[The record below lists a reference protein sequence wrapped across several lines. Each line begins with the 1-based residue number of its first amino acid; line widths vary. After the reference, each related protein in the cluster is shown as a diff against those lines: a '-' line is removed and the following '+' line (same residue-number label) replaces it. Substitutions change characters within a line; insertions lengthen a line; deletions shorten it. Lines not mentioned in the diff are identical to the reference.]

1 MNHPI
6 AEIFSQGEEVING
19 QISDTNASWLSQHL
33 VQMGFVIGRHTA
45 VGDNIK
51 DLVGL
56 LNEISKRADFC
67 ICTGGLGPTIDDLT
81 AEAVAQ
87 AFDKPLQLD
96 DIALTQI
103 EHYFSIRNRP
113 MAASNRK
120 QAYLPQTSIRID
132 NAQGSAPG
140 FSIKQNRCW
149 FVFLPGVPTE
159 MYSMFK
165 LHVQKEL
172 LKRFVL
178 QTDKLIIIKTIGIGE
193 SDLQQKLDNYSFP
206 NGVQLGFRATVEEVQ
221 TKLLFPADTAD
232 KKIKQC
238 TNEIAEIMGDV
249 VFSIDYPKE
258 YGQKKDESTE
268 NDTSLVSVIA
278 QLMRE
283 KQYTI
288 SVLETVSHGLISAKC
303 VGQEWLQNSTFN
315 QQVDLLTKKVD
326 IENQDDLN
334 QVANTMAQKL
344 KQTQCS
350 DLILVQLYEGSYQQ
364 FHDKDKDTSIILYN
378 TILTPSGSFQNT
390 CRVSGSTQRKQ
401 SQAAIR
407 ALDFL
412 RRVLQNKCH

>member
-19 QISDTNASWLSQHL
+19 QIADTNASWLSQNL

-56 LNEISKRADFC
+56 LNEISQRADFC

-96 DIALTQI
+96 DIALSQI

-120 QAYLPQTSIRID
+120 QAFLPQNSIRID

-159 MYSMFK
+159 MYVMFK
-165 LHVQKEL
+165 QHVQKEL
-172 LKRFVL
+172 FNRYVL
-178 QTDKLIIIKTIGIGE
+178 RADKLVVIKTIGIGE
-193 SDLQQKLDNYSFP
+193 SDLQQELDNYSLP
-206 NGVQLGFRATVEEVQ
+206 KGVQLGFRATTEEVQ
-221 TKLLFPADTAD
+221 TKLLFPADMAS
-232 KKIKQC
+232 KKINQC
-238 TNEIAEIMGDV
+238 TKEIVNMIGDAVFV
-249 VFSIDYPKE
+249 VDYPT
-258 YGQKKDESTE
+258 KKDQESE
-268 NDTSLVSVIA
+268 KETSLISVIG
-278 QLMRE
+278 QLMKGKR
-283 KQYTI
+283 YTL
-288 SVLETVSHGLISAKC
+288 SVLETVSYGLISAKC
-303 VGQEWLQNSTFN
+303 VGQGWIQNSSFN
-315 QQVDLLTKKVD
+315 QDVDLLMATLE
-326 IENQDDLN
+326 IENQGDFI
-334 QVANTMAQKL
+334 QKASAIANKL
-344 KQTQCS
+344 REMHGT
-350 DLILVQLYEGSYQQ
+350 DLIFVQIYEGSTQQ
-364 FHDKDKDTSIILYN
+364 LHHHDTSIILYN

-390 CRVSGSTQRKQ
+390 CRVSGSIQRKQ

-407 ALDFL
+407 GLDFF